1 MLDALTKHRVI
12 PVIVSDRL
20 DTADALGDALVAGG
34 LPIAEVTM
42 RTSAALGIIST
53 LGQRGDIV
61 VGAGTVLRPDDVDR
75 AVDAGARFVVSPVTD
90 LAILARAR
98 ERGILAIPG
107 AMTPTEVLTAQRS
120 GARLIKLFPA
130 ASAGGVAA
138 VAALASVFP
147 DLRFIPTGGITLA
160 SVMHYLTLPAVA
172 AVGGSWMV
180 PQAAVEAGDTTAVS
194 ALIAQTVAVTARHD
208 LDPSNPQENA

>member
-1 MLDALTKHRVI
+1 MSTVDALTRHRVI

-20 DTADALGDALVAGG
+20 ATADSLGDALVAGG

-42 RTSAALGIIST
+42 RTPAALGIITT

-120 GARLIKLFPA
+120 GAPLIKFFP
-130 ASAGGVAA
+130 
-138 VAALASVFP
+138 
-147 DLRFIPTGGITLA
+147 
-160 SVMHYLTLPAVA
+160 
-172 AVGGSWMV
+172 
-180 PQAAVEAGDTTAVS
+180 
-194 ALIAQTVAVTARHD
+194 
-208 LDPSNPQENA
+208 